1 MASKFF
7 RGFSRVF
14 KGPSDREGFGSGK
27 RFATIGGVKPKVST
41 KKADQIKR
49 SNKLIK
55 DLEKTMKK
63 DMSPQM
69 RKRGEKLKKEVQKT
83 QKEIYRTRKALGGI
97 IQKFKK
103 KARPD
108 NKGQK
113 LAPDQSK
120 KLKEGIREKKAEG
133 GILGRAKKF
142 LGKETPKRTP
152 KSEAEIKKITSSDA
166 YKKAD
171 FKTKTKMLGGN
182 VSTRK
187 EMEDKIKKQK
197 PSIKEK
203 ILPQKKKDRLNE
215 LRKELGMKKGGSP
228 KKKFPD
234 LTGDGKVT
242 RADILKGRGVFRKGG
257 ASK

>member
-41 KKADQIKR
+41 KKADQIKK

-63 DMSPQM
+63 DMSPKM
-69 RKRGEKLKKEVQKT
+69 KARGEKLKKEIQKT
-83 QKEIYRTRKALGGI
+83 QKEIYRTRKA
-97 IQKFKK
+97 
-103 KARPD
+103 
-108 NKGQK
+108 
-113 LAPDQSK
+113 
-120 KLKEGIREKKAEG
+120 EG
-133 GILGRAKKF
+133 GMLGKAKKF
-142 LGKETPKRTP
+142 LGMGTKGP
-152 KSEAEIKKITSSDA
+152 KSKEEIKKITSSDA